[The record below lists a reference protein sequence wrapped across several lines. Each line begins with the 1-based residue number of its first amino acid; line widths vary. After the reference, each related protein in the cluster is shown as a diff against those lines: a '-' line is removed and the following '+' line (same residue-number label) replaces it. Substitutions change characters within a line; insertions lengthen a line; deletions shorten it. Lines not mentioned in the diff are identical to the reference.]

1 MRERR
6 RGSLLRWG
14 LTALLVGGMI
24 PAAGALAAD
33 GAQITETPPHRAF

>member
-14 LTALLVGGMI
+14 PVALLAGGMA
-24 PAAGALAAD
+24 PAAFALAAGD
-33 GAQITETPPHRAF
+33 AQTTQTPHRAF